1 MSQSA
6 KVRSIDAVG
15 TFSAALKNFEEE
27 ASGALTSL
35 DMEVRRVLEWIHQDR
50 KEFWKR
56 EVRRRQDKMAE
67 ARGDL
72 ERCLTYRATDE
83 RPSCHEEK
91 IALEKAKRRLR
102 VAEEKVLVV
111 RHWARVL
118 DHEVHEFKGIMN
130 QLSHWLQVDHPQALA
145 TLERM
150 MAALSAYVGLESTVQ
165 SDAGNEPMSRPAEPA
180 DASAGKPGPDEAE
193 EDESAEASVA
203 SGRPEDRPRSIN
215 GDEEDSE

>member
-1 MSQSA
+1 MPQGA

-27 ASGALTSL
+27 ATGALTSL

-50 KEFWKR
+50 KEFWKHQ
-56 EVRRRQDKMAE
+56 VRRRQDKVAE

-72 ERCLTYRATDE
+72 QRCMTYRSTKE
-83 RPSCHEEK
+83 RPSCHDEK

-118 DHEVHEFKGIMN
+118 DHEVNEFKGNMN
-130 QLSHWLQVDHPQALA
+130 QLAHWLQIDHPQALA

-165 SDAGNEPMSRPAEPA
+165 SDAGNEPFSRPAEPA
-180 DASAGKPGPDEAE
+180 DATAE
-193 EDESAEASVA
+193 KTEQDGAEDDAASVTPEPEDQTRANDGDKEAS
-203 SGRPEDRPRSIN
+203 E
-215 GDEEDSE
+215 